1 MVATPL
7 SAIESPPT
15 EFLDWLSENAIP
27 LDCLEAGNSL
37 PDLEAFR
44 DLIGSARILA
54 LGEATHGSREIFQLK
69 RKVFEFCVT
78 QMGFTVFGL
87 EAGYADCLSIND
99 YVLGNDDI
107 DPELA
112 LSTIWCWDVEELLD
126 LVRWIR
132 DYNDR
137 PETSC
142 KVTFWGCDPVNPP
155 EAVRRITDYLQQIK
169 PLLARDALEKLSPLA
184 TNFNLSVYS
193 ALPAEWQD
201 ETARFIAN
209 LDRHLADA
217 PATVRLLVRMLAC
230 GETIQRSKMP
240 FSPMVMS
247 TRAAFWAEAVGLC
260 LELGGAESRIAL
272 WGHGLHFQR
281 ILGLSGLESIASRLT
296 ATFGEDFVTLGTAF
310 YEGQFRSLDIDT
322 REARAFTVPPAEAG
336 TLDAA
341 FAAVE
346 QQAYVIDVRSLPRS
360 GPIHQWLA
368 SAPPRRFAASVWSER
383 WKTPDMLRVT
393 VDLRDCFDILV
404 FVRSTQAA
412 RGLRGSRDYNPRPF
426 FDLVPSDLH
435 PAVERLTFHQEADGR
450 LSNWSS
456 ALGFEGVAYRINVSN
471 GALEIAGDALPK
483 QWWGDGIVCRTFD
496 ATAYAGRRV
505 RFSATVQIAKPAPR
519 NVILFIRVNTG
530 PSQPDHDPSYAPSS
544 PLAYFAGLNQAVLN
558 VDKAAATI
566 TIGIVLSGHGQ
577 AIFCDPS
584 FEVIED

>member
-1 MVATPL
+1 MAPVPAR
-7 SAIESPPT
+7 
-15 EFLDWLSENAIP
+15 
-27 LDCLEAGNSL
+27 SL
-37 PDLEAFR
+37 PPPPDELFQWLRANALPIAGTKPTRPTSDLESLGTLLAR
-44 DLIGSARILA
+44 ARIVA

-69 RKVFEFCVT
+69 HRLFEFLVIE
-78 QMGFTVFGL
+78 MGFTTFGL

-99 YVLGNDDI
+99 YVLGNDDT

-126 LVRWIR
+126 VVHWIR
-132 DYNDR
+132 EYNDR
-137 PETSC
+137 PEASR
-142 KVTFWGCDPVNPP
+142 KVTFWGCDPVNPA
-155 EAVRRITDYLQQIK
+155 EAVRRITDYLQQVK

-193 ALPAEWQD
+193 ALPAELQD
-201 ETARFIAN
+201 ETARFIAD

-217 PATVRLLVRMLAC
+217 PAGERLLVRMLAC
-230 GETIQRSKMP
+230 GETIQRSKVP

-247 TRAAFWAEAVGLC
+247 TRAAFWAEAIGLC

-322 REARAFTVPPAEAG
+322 REVHAFAVPPAEAG

-341 FAAVE
+341 LAAVE
-346 QQAYVIDVRSLPRS
+346 QQAYAIDVRSLPRS

-368 SAPPRRFAASVWSER
+368 SAPPRRFAASAWSER
-383 WKTPDMLRVT
+383 WKAPDMLRVT

-426 FDLVPSDLH
+426 FDLVPSELH
-435 PAVERLTFHQEADGR
+435 PAIERLTFHQEADGR
-450 LSNWSS
+450 LSDWSS
-456 ALGFEGVAYRINVSN
+456 ALGFEGVSYRIDAFK
-471 GALEIAGDALPK
+471 GALEIAGDALPR

-496 ATAYAGRRV
+496 ATAYAGKRV

-519 NVILFIRVNTG
+519 NVILFIRVNTRPG
-530 PSQPDHDPSYAPSS
+530 QRDHDPSYAPSS
-544 PLAYFAGLNQAVLN
+544 PLAYSAGLDQAEVY
-558 VDKAAATI
+558 VDNAAATI
-566 TIGIVLSGHGQ
+566 TIGMVLSGQGR
-577 AIFCDPS
+577 AIFRDPN